1 MQPADWHDVGLPLIE
16 QDAEYLAELIRA
28 QKFKCRVERSD
39 AGDGAEAGRS
49 WVVQVQGKHLPFAR
63 EIRAN
68 EFPEPGGK
76 PPKESKPMSPLT
88 ARLLKSCGAA
98 AIGSLAGLRV
108 GAKLRGGGLGALLG
122 GLAMGILSFV
132 TVLVI
137 SGRAQEGSSN
147 GATEISDSD
156 NSKNV

>member
-1 MQPADWHDVGLPLIE
+1 MQSTDWHDVGGPLIE
-16 QDAEYLAELIRA
+16 QDAEYLSDLIRA
-28 QKFKCRVERSD
+28 QDFPCRIEHRQDST
-39 AGDGAEAGRS
+39 AAEAGRTHF
-49 WVVQVQGKHLPFAR
+49 VQVRRMHLQFAR

-68 EFPEPGGK
+68 EFPEPGDK
-76 PPKESKPMSPLT
+76 PPKESKPMSPFT

-98 AIGSLAGLRV
+98 AVGMLAGLRV
-108 GAKLRGGGLGALLG
+108 GAKLRGGGLGTLLG

-147 GATEISDSD
+147 GATEVSDSD